1 MEEKVGS
8 MKKWTLAGVIIG
20 VAAVLLTVLG
30 NPGNTGFCIACEREK
45 AKTGAQVVS
54 ASK

>member
-1 MEEKVGS
+1 MGS
-8 MKKWTLAGVIIG
+8 VKKWTLAGVIIG

-30 NPGNTGFCIACEREK
+30 NPETWAFVSPVKEKK